1 MRLSVAAALLLAIAV
16 VAPAAEPQYSRD
28 WTRAHSPNFTAAG
41 NAPFA
46 DLRNVLLELEGFRS
60 ALVRSLPG
68 LRADAGGSTMIVL
81 FRDERAFTP
90 FKPMGATGER
100 RDGVAAYFLA
110 TPDANYMVAA
120 MHVDM
125 RRTFQLFFH
134 EYTHS
139 IVRQNLGDVPHWL
152 NEGLAEYYSTLRA
165 DLRARRSVLGE
176 ASPVRLSTLK
186 SGPLLPLRDVLAFD
200 ASGKVAHT
208 PERVAAFYAQAW
220 ALVHYLQHGEGG
232 KLAPDVGRYLDA
244 LRRGASID
252 AAIATAFAT
261 TVEELESRVTTYI
274 RRGQFATR
282 ILDEPAS
289 SAPRIAREAMREAD
303 VEALLNN
310 LRAALR

>member
-1 MRLSVAAALLLAIAV
+1 
-16 VAPAAEPQYSRD
+16 
-28 WTRAHSPNFTAAG
+28 
-41 NAPFA
+41 
-46 DLRNVLLELEGFRS
+46 
-60 ALVRSLPG
+60 
-68 LRADAGGSTMIVL
+68 
-81 FRDERAFTP
+81 

-208 PERVAAFYAQAW
+208 PERVAAFYAQA
-220 ALVHYLQHGEGG
+220 
-232 KLAPDVGRYLDA
+232 
-244 LRRGASID
+244 
-252 AAIATAFAT
+252 
-261 TVEELESRVTTYI
+261 
-274 RRGQFATR
+274 
-282 ILDEPAS
+282 
-289 SAPRIAREAMREAD
+289 
-303 VEALLNN
+303 
-310 LRAALR
+310 